1 MLPNFRAHG
10 VRNMELVDRNL
21 VLGRMDIVRYAEE
34 REKCLKE
41 LEQTEAQE
49 IERAWNGLLDLYRE
63 SEEMNGKRAE
73 LLQELYRLSF
83 GHLEVQYANI
93 SESFRTQISDFD
105 AQKARIYPIVHY
117 RILPNELVFDVDA
130 ENPDQA
136 KEQLKILIETI
147 ESLGASPLVGHSGN
161 RGYHV
166 HLLFAPPGGI
176 TESFITNSATIQLRN
191 MLWKWIASLAKSNGL
206 DLSVLDASII
216 QSQSHTIRSFYSF
229 NPKGKNWK
237 VPIKGTRYSDSIY
250 TVTKDMAT
258 RFLESLVPIHQFSA
272 IEKIGIGKTRER
284 HRYWLESILRHPQ
297 NIKDG
302 RKRILY
308 HLLIPY
314 LITEKKMK
322 PDDVFK
328 ELIDWLERSGADS
341 RKYRSWLNSNI
352 KLTAQKQIRP
362 MSYSRFIEQYPSLE
376 RYVWLFYGR

>member
-1 MLPNFRAHG
+1 
-10 VRNMELVDRNL
+10 MELVDRNL

-117 RILPNELVFDVDA
+117 RVLPNELVFDIDA

-147 ESLGASPLVGHSGN
+147 ESLGASPLVGFSGN

-176 TESFITNSATIQLRN
+176 TESFIANSSTALLRN
-191 MLWKWIASLAKSNGL
+191 MLWKWIAFQAKTNGL
-206 DLSVLDASII
+206 NFEVLDFSFV
-216 QSQSHTIRSFYSF
+216 QSQEHTIRAFYSF

-237 VPIKGTRYSDSIY
+237 LPIKGTRYSDSIY

-258 RFLESLVPIHQFSA
+258 KLLEHVIPIYRYNTV
-272 IEKIGIGKTRER
+272 EKMTSGECKK
-284 HRYWLESILRHPQ
+284 YWLETILRHPET
-297 NIKDG
+297 IKDG

-314 LITEKKMK
+314 LVVEKKMK

-328 ELIDWLERSGADS
+328 KLSEWLECSGADA
-341 RKYRSWLNSNI
+341 RRYHSWLKSNI
-352 KLTAQKQIRP
+352 RLTAKKQIRP
-362 MSYSRFIEQYPSLE
+362 MSYMHFIEKYPALEQYV
-376 RYVWLFYGR
+376 RRWR